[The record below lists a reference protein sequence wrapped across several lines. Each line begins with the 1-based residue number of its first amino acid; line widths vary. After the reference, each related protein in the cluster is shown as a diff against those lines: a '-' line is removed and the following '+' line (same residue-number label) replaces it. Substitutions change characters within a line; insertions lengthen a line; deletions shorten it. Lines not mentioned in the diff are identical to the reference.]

1 MPDSVESVRQI
12 TERELQVLV
21 KMLGLLGSD
30 QAGERAAA
38 ALKVDQWV
46 RTRGLD
52 WSELLIPPE
61 PEPEPVAVRV
71 TDAPFDVTSGTAAF
85 TQAQAAAKAHWAAAQ
100 AAAQAVPGLD
110 WVPQAESLLLMQPQV
125 LRGSGE
131 RLFLESQIQRA
142 KLYGPRMRL
151 SDKQRAW
158 LADILA
164 RVGFTL

>member
-1 MPDSVESVRQI
+1 MTQPVTQI

-46 RTRGLD
+46 KTRGLS

-61 PEPEPVAVRV
+61 EPEPVAVRV
-71 TDAPFDVTSGTAAF
+71 TDSPYGADTSPFTHSRAAAF
-85 TQAQAAAKAHWAAAQ
+85 AQANQAAQQTYAAA
-100 AAAQAVPGLD
+100 AARPD
-110 WVPQAESLLLMQPQV
+110 WVAHAEAVLLLQPQV

-131 RLFLESQIQRA
+131 RNFLESQIQRA
-142 KLYGPRMRL
+142 KLYGHGVRL